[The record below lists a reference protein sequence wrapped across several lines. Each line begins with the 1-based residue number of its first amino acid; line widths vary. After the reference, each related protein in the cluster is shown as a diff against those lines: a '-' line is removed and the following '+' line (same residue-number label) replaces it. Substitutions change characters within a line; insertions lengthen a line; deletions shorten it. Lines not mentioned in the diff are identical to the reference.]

1 MADKI
6 YHVRSSMTE
15 GWKVTAQVRDHTLVI
30 DQPSGGN
37 EGANPLETF
46 LFSLAG
52 CISTIAKM
60 VAREEKFELR
70 GIEVDVKAVLN
81 PAGLVGKESD
91 DPIGFKSFE
100 VVADIDADLSDEQK
114 QQFLDKTCHR
124 CPIHDNLLRA
134 TLVEHRP
141 A

>member
-15 GWKVTAQVRDHTLVI
+15 GWKVTAQVRKHTLVI
-30 DQPSGGN
+30 DQPSGGD

-46 LFSLAG
+46 LFSLAA
-52 CISTIAKM
+52 CISTIGKM
-60 VAREEKFELR
+60 VAREDKIDLR

-81 PAGLVGKESD
+81 PAGLVGKETD

-100 VVADIDADLSDEQK
+100 IVADIDADMTDEQK
-114 QQFLDKTCHR
+114 QAFLDKTCHR
-124 CPIHDNLLRA
+124 CPIHDNILRA
-134 TLVEHRP
+134 TVATHQVG
-141 A
+141 